1 MKLEYFLLVL
11 LLGGLFSLVVVI
23 PVAFVFGVWNFGI
36 VHLFPTL
43 PKIGVMLS
51 FLIYGIILATYS
63 FIKSKN

>member
-11 LLGGLFSLVVVI
+11 LLGGLFSLMVVI

-36 VHLFPTL
+36 VYLFPTL